1 MNQTAELIEQAVSM
15 RRAAEFYGFQINR
28 GGYISCPFHSEKT
41 ASLKIYDREDG
52 HSGWYCFGCHKGGG
66 VIQFVMQL
74 FDINYRQ
81 AVLRINQDFSLGI
94 TTRRTT
100 RSEVSK
106 AVKKTREEE
115 ETRHKREEEWWDMI
129 RELWYCRDIISTFQP
144 VMESG
149 YIWYHPLYVDA
160 VKRLPAIE
168 NWLDERFQEGEE
180 GDRRHW
186 NKSQN
191 LAKMTS

>member
-15 RRAAEFYGFQINR
+15 RKAAEFYGFHPNR

-52 HSGWYCFGCHKGGG
+52 HGGWYCFGCHRGGG

-74 FDINYRQ
+74 FDLNYRQ
-81 AVLRINQDFSLGI
+81 AVLRINQDFSLNI
-94 TTRRTT
+94 TSQRLA

-106 AVKKTREEE
+106 AVKRAREE
-115 ETRHKREEEWWDMI
+115 KRMRLQRDEEWRYMI

-144 VMESG
+144 VMENG
-149 YIWYHPLYVDA
+149 HVWYHPLYVDA
-160 VKRLPAIE
+160 VKRLPEIE

-186 NKSQN
+186 NKFQN
-191 LAKMTS
+191 SAKMTS